1 MTNIENMPDPPSLVI
16 SSDKV
21 CFIIIKGREFDV
33 KDGVSEPNPGSNA
46 TDDDMRA
53 VLEDHANDPVQRELI
68 GFIQAL
74 NEDEQ
79 IDLVALA
86 WLGRGEDDITAW
98 DTIRAEAAR
107 SHNNRTAAY
116 LLGMPQLPDFL
127 EEGLSAFGESCED
140 AETAHL

>member
-1 MTNIENMPDPPSLVI
+1 MADTPNLQI
-16 SSDKV
+16 STEKV

-33 KDGVSEPNPGSNA
+33 KVAITEPNPDSNA
-46 TDDDMRA
+46 SDDRMISI
-53 VLEDHANDPVQRELI
+53 LEDHANDPVQRELI

-86 WLGRGEDDITAW
+86 WLGRGDDDITAW
-98 DTIRAEAAR
+98 ETIRAEAAR
-107 SHNNRTAAY
+107 SHNSRTAAY

-127 EEGLSAFGESCED
+127 EEGLSEFGESCED
-140 AETAHL
+140 VEAGRL